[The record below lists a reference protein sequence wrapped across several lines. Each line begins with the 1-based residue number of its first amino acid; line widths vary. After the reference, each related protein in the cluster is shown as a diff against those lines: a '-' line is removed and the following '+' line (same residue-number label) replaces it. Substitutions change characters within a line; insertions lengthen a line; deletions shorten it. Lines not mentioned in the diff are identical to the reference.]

1 MTPLETKMAE
11 LQARLAQRC
20 RSEHAA
26 LRAAMDRNDR
36 QILID
41 RSHKLAGM
49 AGMLGASEIGHAA
62 LRLEESALKGDP
74 YEQEAMRLLA
84 LLDEASA

>member
-36 QILID
+36 EVLID
-41 RSHKLAGM
+41 RSHKLAGI
-49 AGMLGASEIGHAA
+49 AGMLGAPQIGDAA
-62 LRLEESALKGDP
+62 LRLEESVLKGDP
-74 YEQEAMRLLA
+74 YEQDAMRLLA

>member
-11 LQARLAQRC
+11 LRARLAQRC

-26 LRAAMDRNDR
+26 LLAAMDRNDR
-36 QILID
+36 EILID
-41 RSHKLAGM
+41 RSHKLAGV
-49 AGMLGASEIGHAA
+49 AGMLGAPEIGDAA
-62 LRLEESALKGDP
+62 LRLEESVLKGDP
-74 YEQEAMRLLA
+74 YEQDAMRLLT